1 LRRQLVTKDAYDKC
15 ELIQENS
22 RTKRLLAFEQGKNTR
37 HTSGKENEFEPT
49 GYEFDEDDA
58 ERSIRIA
65 ETS

>member
-1 LRRQLVTKDAYDKC
+1 M
-15 ELIQENS
+15 
-22 RTKRLLAFEQGKNTR
+22 LAFEQGKNTR
-37 HTSGKENEFEPT
+37 HTRGKENEFEPT